1 MTLLKEISIV
11 WTSEDIQQQ
20 AYDSGYDTLTD
31 EQIHEIFESL
41 MDNHDANV
49 GINWEVISDTI
60 DEVLNK

>member
-49 GINWEVISDTI
+49 GII
-60 DEVLNK
+60 